1 MLTQIILRSRTYI
14 STLNFQEEEG
24 ITNEELQKKI
34 DKLGKQQETMTKK
47 SFDIGHK
54 LRALELGQDRYRR
67 R

>member
-1 MLTQIILRSRTYI
+1 M
-14 STLNFQEEEG
+14 
-24 ITNEELQKKI
+24 TNEDLQKKI

-47 SFDIGHK
+47 SFDTGHK